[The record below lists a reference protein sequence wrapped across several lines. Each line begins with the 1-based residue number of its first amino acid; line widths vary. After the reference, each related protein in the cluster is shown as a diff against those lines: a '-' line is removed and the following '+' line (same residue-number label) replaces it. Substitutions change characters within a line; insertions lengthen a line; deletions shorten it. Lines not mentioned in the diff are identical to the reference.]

1 MQIYNYPKQNN
12 ISFEALNYKNFK
24 GIKIPSDFKVRLLKD
39 GNNKDCFVKS
49 YSASNSDIS
58 VSLNDGRLNEYGHC
72 LFDKRK
78 ENYFYLSSIN
88 NFSEG
93 MKGVGSALH
102 LTQIISM
109 LENNIQETKLNSL
122 GSAINFHA
130 KFGYKSDIKSVSEI
144 KSFLTDEIAMKH
156 YNDEIFSPVISKL
169 QKWYANSFAPCE
181 KRIVK
186 GNEIIDDFIKT
197 INDNKLKYDDDY
209 NITSSIKMSLK
220 REDVINNKE
229 YYNNLF
235 NKYGIDYQIS
245 DLAF

>member
-12 ISFEALNYKNFK
+12 ISFEALQYKHLNNLS
-24 GIKIPSDFKVRLLKD
+24 IPDGFKVRLLRD

-49 YSASNSDIS
+49 YFASNSDIS

-109 LENNIQETKLNSL
+109 LENNIQETKLYSL
-122 GSAINFHA
+122 GRAINFHA

-144 KSFLTDEIAMKH
+144 DTFLMEEIAMKH

-169 QKWYANSFAPCE
+169 QKWHAHSLAPRE
-181 KRIVK
+181 KRIVE
-186 GNEIIDDFIKT
+186 GNEIIDEFIIT

-209 NITSSIKMSLK
+209 NIVSSIKMSLK

-229 YYNNLF
+229 YYNSLF

-245 DLAF
+245 D